1 MLNEYWSTDIF
12 CTIITKSFM
21 SLADHR
27 MHACHSPRLAPP
39 SCTPVTHR
47 AWPRPRARLSLTAL
61 GPALMH
67 AATAAVEHVEMML
80 REVDVDDGGG
90 ATRRQ
95 QDDLL
100 ADRRRLDVACS
111 DAHGDVNN

>member
-1 MLNEYWSTDIF
+1 MNIGLQTSFARLSQNPSCHWQ
-12 CTIITKSFM
+12 TIE
-21 SLADHR
+21 
-27 MHACHSPRLAPP
+27 
-39 SCTPVTHR
+39 CTPVTHR

-67 AATAAVEHVEMML
+67 AATAAVEHLEVML

-90 ATRRQ
+90 AARRQ

-100 ADRRRLDVACS
+100 TDRRRLDVACS